1 MCERGGERGET
12 RARARRPRLR
22 ARHVSWERH
31 VCGALQRAYC
41 ADSSATTRA
50 PGRALCPRA
59 GGAVGAGGANVER
72 GGGGRGRS
80 ARHFFL
86 APSCAQGALMQ
97 RARALSARTVERLA
111 RLPVR
116 DAVHGAPPLLPPT
129 SAPPTRRETPSRGGR
144 AWRGGAGR
152 NLRSDGAARGHGAGA
167 RDGRGDGCSPG
178 NSGRLAARCV
188 APPPP
193 ALARP
198 PPPPASARSRRE
210 FARFQ
215 TSAPDGKCTPCQNA
229 FNRAHID
236 ATSNMRC
243 NVPTGDFESHRA
255 ARGRFQAF

>member
-1 MCERGGERGET
+1 MFARHSSEHIAPI
-12 RARARRPRLR
+12 RARQHARQG
-22 ARHVSWERH
+22 ARF
-31 VCGALQRAYC
+31 AL
-41 ADSSATTRA
+41 
-50 PGRALCPRA
+50 GREARS
-59 GGAVGAGGANVER
+59 VQEVQTSR

-152 NLRSDGAARGHGAGA
+152 NLRSDGAARGRGAGA
-167 RDGRGDGCSPG
+167 RDGRGDGCSPWH
-178 NSGRLAARCV
+178 SGRLAARCV

-193 ALARP
+193 ALPPP

-215 TSAPDGKCTPCQNA
+215 TSAPDAPKTRPVSKRIQS
-229 FNRAHID
+229 RTH
-236 ATSNMRC
+236 RR
-243 NVPTGDFESHRA
+243 NVKHEV
-255 ARGRFQAF
+255 

>member
-1 MCERGGERGET
+1 MRAGWRAWGDESTSPAAQVESEACQLGAPCLRGTPASILRRFERDST
-12 RARARRPRLR
+12 RARAR
-22 ARHVSWERH
+22 
-31 VCGALQRAYC
+31 ALP
-41 ADSSATTRA
+41 SG
-50 PGRALCPRA
+50 GRRGRCRRCKRR
-59 GGAVGAGGANVER
+59 E

-152 NLRSDGAARGHGAGA
+152 NLRSDGAARGRGAGA
-167 RDGRGDGCSPG
+167 RDGRGDGCSPWH
-178 NSGRLAARCV
+178 SGRLAARCV

-193 ALARP
+193 ALPRP

-236 ATSNMRC
+236 ATSNMWC
-243 NVPTGDFESHRA
+243 NAPTGDFESHRA